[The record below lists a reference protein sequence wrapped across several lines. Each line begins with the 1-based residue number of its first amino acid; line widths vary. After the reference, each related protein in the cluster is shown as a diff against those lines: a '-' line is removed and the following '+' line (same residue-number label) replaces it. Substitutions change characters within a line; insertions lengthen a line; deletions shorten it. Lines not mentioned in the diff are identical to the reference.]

1 MKSTKKLLSLLL
13 VFVMVFSLAVP
24 VFAEG
29 ETPAT
34 ATLASWSGGT
44 SVANNGENGILK
56 DVALVMKDNGEGL
69 NQYNSLGVTTSTYGN
84 LSAQPWYG
92 TNNFSETNYGY
103 IEFKAA
109 TKGYESL
116 ALTTVLGNNGKA
128 PVSYSVLFSVDGG
141 SNWVEAEAKLT
152 APSEKANTLEKAITS
167 AVEIPAAAAD
177 QECVMFRIQQA
188 VAANNANNAGNLYV
202 YSIALTGTAVK
213 ETPVE
218 PGELDGKTVIL
229 HSNDVHGSIMTIN
242 DKGKPEAVGSLMGY
256 ANMAA
261 LAADYEAKGANVIIA
276 DAGDF
281 SQGSTYVSTSKGLEA
296 VNMMNAA
303 GYDIAT
309 LGNHE
314 FDYGYAQLTDNLKS
328 AKFDVVCCNILDAD
342 GNLVFAPSKVVD
354 VDGVKIGFIGVN
366 TPESQ
371 TKANP
376 ALIQGLKWLSGEDM
390 VKAVRAEADK
400 LAETVDVTVVLAH
413 LGVDDSSVPNTSYD
427 LLKGLN
433 GVDFIIDGHSHT
445 VLKATAEK
453 PIQST
458 GTAFDNIGVIVIDNE
473 KKAIESNELV
483 EITKDSAKDE
493 TVAAAAQAIID
504 KIDAEYGE
512 VFAKSDV
519 DLNGARSVDANGVY
533 GNRDGETNLGDLITD
548 SMVWQV
554 KQNLDG
560 ITVPAE
566 NIVAIT
572 NGGGIRAAIA
582 KGDITKKDVNTVL
595 PFGNTI
601 AVVYVTGAELIEAL
615 EASTYCSPASAIG
628 GFPQVA
634 GIEMTVDPDKTYD
647 ANEETY
653 PGSTYYG
660 PKTINRVT
668 IDSINGKAFDEK
680 ATYAVIT
687 NNFLAAG
694 GDTYY
699 AFASASAQF
708 DTGIPLD
715 EALMSYIADELN
727 GVVGQQYAG
736 PQGRVIYPHTHDTEL
751 RNDKAPT
758 CTEDGYTGDMV
769 CKICGRVMEKGEPIE
784 ATGHDFEDGHGT
796 CTICGF
802 APFSD
807 IANSGYCDYIVV
819 GWAAGIVGGYPDGTF
834 RPNNEVT
841 RGQFIT
847 MLWRACGEPE
857 AENAE
862 LTFTDAAN
870 IPDDYKA
877 AVAWGVEAGI
887 IYGYGDNTFRHGTPI
902 SRAQMATFSYRLM
915 DVIFE
920 DGSFD
925 AFKTPFGFNDDAAV
939 AADYVDGVNVCAN
952 LGVITGYPDGFFRPN
967 ATGTRGQ
974 AATIILRLVLTIGE
988 LVEG

>member
-13 VFVMVFSLAVP
+13 VFVMIFSLAVP

-34 ATLASWSGGT
+34 ATKVDTLAAGDQVVIFNAGAGKVMTNEKTVYNNKDELKSAAAT
-44 SVANNGENGILK
+44 VADGKMTVPENAAILTVTVDENGKYSFTDASGKYLYM
-56 DVALVMKDNGEGL
+56 DSSNVRLVD
-69 NQYNSLGVTTSTYGN
+69 
-84 LSAQPWYG
+84 
-92 TNNFSETNYGY
+92 
-103 IEFKAA
+103 AA
-109 TKGYESL
+109 E
-116 ALTTVLGNNGKA
+116 
-128 PVSYSVLFSVDGG
+128 
-141 SNWVEAEAKLT
+141 
-152 APSEKANTLEKAITS
+152 ANTLFQLEAAEGGYFVKADTATFSGKAQYLEFYANCFTVYGMDSTKAGIYTFQFFKID
-167 AVEIPAAAAD
+167 AVEPPAPA
-177 QECVMFRIQQA
+177 
-188 VAANNANNAGNLYV
+188 
-202 YSIALTGTAVK
+202 
-213 ETPVE
+213 
-218 PGELDGKTVIL
+218 GELDGKTVIL
-229 HSNDVHGSIMTIN
+229 HSNDVHGAI
-242 DKGKPEAVGSLMGY
+242 AGY

-261 LAADYEAKGANVIIA
+261 LAAEYEAKGATVIVA

-281 SQGSTYVSTSKGLEA
+281 SQGTVYVSSSKGADA
-296 VNMMNAA
+296 VSMMNAA
-303 GYDIAT
+303 GYDIAIP
-309 LGNHE
+309 GNHE
-314 FDYGYAQLTDNLKS
+314 FDYGYAQLVENLKS
-328 AKFDVVCCNILDAD
+328 AKFDTICCNILDAD

-376 ALIQGLKWLSGEDM
+376 ALIKGLKWLAGEGM
-390 VKAVRAEADK
+390 VKAVQAEADK
-400 LAETVDVTVVLAH
+400 LADTVDVTIVISH

-445 VLKATAEK
+445 VMTAGDNKE

-458 GTAFDNIGVIVIDNE
+458 GTAFANIGVIVIDNE

-519 DLNGARSVDANGVY
+519 DLNGERSVDANGVF

-548 SMVWQV
+548 SMIWQV

-601 AVVYVTGAELIEAL
+601 AVVYVTGAELLEAL
-615 EASTYCSPASAIG
+615 EASTYCSPYSTIG
-628 GFPQVA
+628 GYPQVA
-634 GIEMTVDPDKTYD
+634 GIEMTINPDKAYD

-680 ATYAVIT
+680 ATYAVVT
-687 NNFLAAG
+687 NNFCAAG

-715 EALMSYIADELN
+715 EALMSYITDELK
-727 GVVGQQYAG
+727 GVVGETYAE
-736 PQGRVIYPHTHDTEL
+736 PQGRINYHV
-751 RNDKAPT
+751 
-758 CTEDGYTGDMV
+758 
-769 CKICGRVMEKGEPIE
+769 
-784 ATGHDFEDGHGT
+784 HDFEDGHGT

-857 AENAE
+857 AENAK
-862 LTFTDAAN
+862 LNFTDAAN

-920 DGSFD
+920 EGSFD

>member
-13 VFVMVFSLAVP
+13 VFVMIFSLAVP

-29 ETPAT
+29 EKTATQIKTIEELVTGEYVLVASHGYAPGALDGAWISAVQITGEVDPAT
-34 ATLASWSGGT
+34 APVWKVTVNDDG
-44 SVANNGENGILK
+44 SVKLTDAN
-56 DVALVMKDNGEGL
+56 
-69 NQYNSLGVTTSTYGN
+69 GVT
-84 LSAQPWYG
+84 
-92 TNNFSETNYGY
+92 
-103 IEFKAA
+103 
-109 TKGYESL
+109 
-116 ALTTVLGNNGKA
+116 VA
-128 PVSYSVLFSVDGG
+128 PKGG
-141 SNWVEAEAKLT
+141 SNNGIKSADYDWTVSVSDGMFSFAGQGADTVKLASNTISEEGNTGSGFNRFRAYKNSTINGHPDTYPCTFALYKLGAEDPT
-152 APSEKANTLEKAITS
+152 PPAPA
-167 AVEIPAAAAD
+167 
-177 QECVMFRIQQA
+177 
-188 VAANNANNAGNLYV
+188 
-202 YSIALTGTAVK
+202 
-213 ETPVE
+213 
-218 PGELDGKTVIL
+218 GELDGKTVIL
-229 HSNDVHGSIMTIN
+229 HSNDVHGAI
-242 DKGKPEAVGSLMGY
+242 AGY

-261 LAADYEAKGANVIIA
+261 LAAEYEAKGANVIIA

-281 SQGSTYVSTSKGLEA
+281 SQGTVYVSSSKGADA

-303 GYDIAT
+303 GYDVAT

-314 FDYGYAQLTDNLKS
+314 FDYGYAQLVENLKS
-328 AKFDVVCCNILDAD
+328 AKFDTICCNILDAD

-376 ALIQGLKWLSGEDM
+376 ALIKGLKWLAGADM
-390 VKAVRAEADK
+390 VKAVQAEADK
-400 LAETVDVTVVLAH
+400 LADTVDVTIVLSH

-445 VLKATAEK
+445 VMTAGDNKE

-458 GTAFDNIGVIVIDNE
+458 GTAFKNIGVVVIDNA

-519 DLNGARSVDANGVY
+519 DLNGEKSVDANGVF

-548 SMVWQV
+548 SMIWQV

-634 GIEMTVDPDKTYD
+634 GIEMTVDPDKAYD

-784 ATGHDFEDGHGT
+784 ATGHDFENGHGT

-857 AENAE
+857 AENAK
-862 LTFTDAAN
+862 LNFTDAAN

-915 DVIFE
+915 DTIFE
-920 DGSFD
+920 EGSFD

-939 AADYVDGVNVCAN
+939 AAPYVDGVNVCAN

>member
-13 VFVMVFSLAVP
+13 VFVMIFSLAVP

-29 ETPAT
+29 EKTATQIKTIEELVTGEYVLVASHGYAPGALDGAWISAVQITGEVDPAT
-34 ATLASWSGGT
+34 APVWKVTVNDDG
-44 SVANNGENGILK
+44 SVKLTDAN
-56 DVALVMKDNGEGL
+56 
-69 NQYNSLGVTTSTYGN
+69 GVT
-84 LSAQPWYG
+84 
-92 TNNFSETNYGY
+92 
-103 IEFKAA
+103 
-109 TKGYESL
+109 
-116 ALTTVLGNNGKA
+116 VA
-128 PVSYSVLFSVDGG
+128 PKGG
-141 SNWVEAEAKLT
+141 SNNGIKSADYDWTVSVSDGMFSFAGQGADTVKLASNTISEEGNTGSGFNRFRAYKNSTINGHPDTYPCTFALYKLGAEDPT
-152 APSEKANTLEKAITS
+152 P
-167 AVEIPAAAAD
+167 P
-177 QECVMFRIQQA
+177 
-188 VAANNANNAGNLYV
+188 
-202 YSIALTGTAVK
+202 
-213 ETPVE
+213 TPV
-218 PGELDGKTVIL
+218 GELDGKTVIL

-256 ANMAA
+256 ANIAA

-390 VKAVRAEADK
+390 VKAVQAEADK

-519 DLNGARSVDANGVY
+519 DLNGERSVDANGVF

-548 SMVWQV
+548 SMIWQV

-601 AVVYVTGAELIEAL
+601 AVVYVTGAELLEAL
-615 EASTYCSPASAIG
+615 EASTYCSPYSTIG
-628 GFPQVA
+628 GYPQVA
-634 GIEMTVDPDKTYD
+634 GIEMTINPDKAYD
-647 ANEETY
+647 ANDETY
-653 PGSTYYG
+653 PDSTYYG

-680 ATYAVIT
+680 ATYAVVT
-687 NNFLAAG
+687 NNFCAAG

-715 EALMSYIADELN
+715 EALMSYITDELK
-727 GVVGQQYAG
+727 GVVGETYAE
-736 PQGRVIYPHTHDTEL
+736 PQGRINYHV
-751 RNDKAPT
+751 
-758 CTEDGYTGDMV
+758 
-769 CKICGRVMEKGEPIE
+769 
-784 ATGHDFEDGHGT
+784 HDFEDGHGT
-796 CTICGF
+796 CNTCGF

-857 AENAE
+857 AENAK
-862 LTFTDAAN
+862 LSFTDAAN

-920 DGSFD
+920 EGSFD

>member
-13 VFVMVFSLAVP
+13 VFVMIFSLAVP
-24 VFAEG
+24 VFAETEPVTASKV
-29 ETPAT
+29 ETVANGDQVVIYNAGAGKVMT
-34 ATLASWSGGT
+34 AESYTYTNSKNGSTKDELK
-44 SVANNGENGILK
+44 SVAATVADGKMTVPETAVVLTAKVDENGKYSFVTADGKYLYA
-56 DVALVMKDNGEGL
+56 DGTHVRLVD
-69 NQYNSLGVTTSTYGN
+69 
-84 LSAQPWYG
+84 
-92 TNNFSETNYGY
+92 
-103 IEFKAA
+103 
-109 TKGYESL
+109 
-116 ALTTVLGNNGKA
+116 
-128 PVSYSVLFSVDGG
+128 
-141 SNWVEAEAKLT
+141 EAG
-152 APSEKANTLEKAITS
+152 ANTLFQLEAAEDGSFIKCDSAAYQGKAQYL
-167 AVEIPAAAAD
+167 E
-177 QECVMFRIQQA
+177 FY
-188 VAANNANNAGNLYV
+188 ANCFTVYGMDSTKAGIYTFQFFK
-202 YSIALTGTAVK
+202 IDAP

-229 HSNDVHGSIMTIN
+229 HSNDVHGAI
-242 DKGKPEAVGSLMGY
+242 AGY

-261 LAADYEAKGANVIIA
+261 LAADYEAKGAKVIIA

-281 SQGSTYVSTSKGLEA
+281 SQGTVYVSSSKGADA

-303 GYDIAT
+303 GYDVAT

-314 FDYGYAQLTDNLKS
+314 FDYGYAQLVENLKS
-328 AKFDVVCCNILDAD
+328 AKFNTVCCNILDAD

-376 ALIQGLKWLSGEDM
+376 ALIKGLKWLAGADM
-390 VKAVRAEADK
+390 VKAVQAEADK
-400 LAETVDVTVVLAH
+400 LADTVDVTIVLSH

-445 VLKATAEK
+445 VMTAGDNKE

-458 GTAFDNIGVIVIDNE
+458 GTAFKNIGVVVIDNA

-519 DLNGARSVDANGVY
+519 DLNGEKSVDANGVF

-548 SMVWQV
+548 SMIWQV

-601 AVVYVTGAELIEAL
+601 AVVYVTGAELLEAL
-615 EASTYCSPASAIG
+615 EASTYCSPYSTIG
-628 GFPQVA
+628 GYPQVA
-634 GIEMTVDPDKTYD
+634 GIEMTINPDKAYD

-680 ATYAVIT
+680 ATYAVVT
-687 NNFLAAG
+687 NNFCAAG

-715 EALMSYIADELN
+715 EALMSYITDELK
-727 GVVGQQYAG
+727 GVVGETYAE
-736 PQGRVIYPHTHDTEL
+736 PQGRINYHV
-751 RNDKAPT
+751 
-758 CTEDGYTGDMV
+758 
-769 CKICGRVMEKGEPIE
+769 
-784 ATGHDFEDGHGT
+784 HDFEDGHGT
-796 CTICGF
+796 CNTCGF

-857 AENAE
+857 AENAK
-862 LTFTDAAN
+862 LSFTDAAN

-920 DGSFD
+920 EGSFD

>member
-44 SVANNGENGILK
+44 SVANNGENDILK

-390 VKAVRAEADK
+390 VKAVQAEADK

-427 LLKGLN
+427 LLRGLN

-458 GTAFDNIGVIVIDNE
+458 GTAFNNIGVIVIDNE
-473 KKAIESNELV
+473 KKEIESNELV

-634 GIEMTVDPDKTYD
+634 GIEMTVDPDKAYD

>member
-13 VFVMVFSLAVP
+13 VFVMIFSLAVP
-24 VFAEG
+24 VFAETEPVTASKV
-29 ETPAT
+29 ETVANGDQVVIYNAGAGKVMT
-34 ATLASWSGGT
+34 AESYTYTNSKNGSTKDELK
-44 SVANNGENGILK
+44 SVAATVADGKMTVPETAVVLTAKVDENGK
-56 DVALVMKDNGEGL
+56 YSFVAADGKYLYADGTHVRLV
-69 NQYNSLGVTTSTYGN
+69 
-84 LSAQPWYG
+84 
-92 TNNFSETNYGY
+92 
-103 IEFKAA
+103 
-109 TKGYESL
+109 
-116 ALTTVLGNNGKA
+116 
-128 PVSYSVLFSVDGG
+128 
-141 SNWVEAEAKLT
+141 AEAG
-152 APSEKANTLEKAITS
+152 ANTLFQLEAAEDGSFIKCDSAAYQGKAQYLEFYANCFTVYGMDSTKAGIYTFQFFKID
-167 AVEIPAAAAD
+167 AVEPPAPA
-177 QECVMFRIQQA
+177 
-188 VAANNANNAGNLYV
+188 
-202 YSIALTGTAVK
+202 
-213 ETPVE
+213 
-218 PGELDGKTVIL
+218 GELDGKTVIL
-229 HSNDVHGSIMTIN
+229 HSNDVHGAI
-242 DKGKPEAVGSLMGY
+242 AGY

-261 LAADYEAKGANVIIA
+261 LAAEYEAKGATVIVA

-281 SQGSTYVSTSKGLEA
+281 SQGTVYVSSSKGADA

-303 GYDIAT
+303 GYDVAT

-314 FDYGYAQLTDNLKS
+314 FDYGYAQLVENLKS
-328 AKFDVVCCNILDAD
+328 AKFNTVCCNILDAD

-376 ALIQGLKWLSGEDM
+376 ALIKGLKWLAGADM
-390 VKAVRAEADK
+390 VKAVQAEADK
-400 LAETVDVTVVLAH
+400 LAVTVDVTIVLSH

-445 VLKATAEK
+445 VMTAGDNKE

-458 GTAFDNIGVIVIDNE
+458 GTAFKNIGVVVIDNA

-560 ITVPAE
+560 ITVPEE

-601 AVVYVTGAELIEAL
+601 AVVYVTGAELLEAL

-634 GIEMTVDPDKTYD
+634 GIEMTVDPDKAYD

-680 ATYAVIT
+680 ATYAVVT
-687 NNFLAAG
+687 NNFCAAG

-715 EALMSYIADELN
+715 EALMSYITDELK
-727 GVVGQQYAG
+727 GVVGETYAE
-736 PQGRVIYPHTHDTEL
+736 PQGRVNYH
-751 RNDKAPT
+751 
-758 CTEDGYTGDMV
+758 V
-769 CKICGRVMEKGEPIE
+769 
-784 ATGHDFEDGHGT
+784 HDFEDGHGT

-857 AENAE
+857 AENAK
-862 LTFTDAAN
+862 LSFTDAAN

-920 DGSFD
+920 EGSFD

>member
-34 ATLASWSGGT
+34 ATKVDTVANGDQVVIYNAGAGKAMTAESYTYTNSKNGSTKDELK
-44 SVANNGENGILK
+44 SVAATVADGKMTVPETAVVLTAKVDENGKYSFIAADGRYLYA
-56 DVALVMKDNGEGL
+56 DGTHVRLVD
-69 NQYNSLGVTTSTYGN
+69 
-84 LSAQPWYG
+84 
-92 TNNFSETNYGY
+92 
-103 IEFKAA
+103 
-109 TKGYESL
+109 
-116 ALTTVLGNNGKA
+116 
-128 PVSYSVLFSVDGG
+128 
-141 SNWVEAEAKLT
+141 EAG
-152 APSEKANTLEKAITS
+152 ANTLFQLEAAEDGSFIKCDSAAYQGKAQYL
-167 AVEIPAAAAD
+167 E
-177 QECVMFRIQQA
+177 FY
-188 VAANNANNAGNLYV
+188 ANCFTVYGMDSTKAGIYTFQFFK
-202 YSIALTGTAVK
+202 IDAP

-229 HSNDVHGSIMTIN
+229 HSNDVHGAI
-242 DKGKPEAVGSLMGY
+242 AGY

-261 LAADYEAKGANVIIA
+261 LAADYEAKGAKVIIA

-281 SQGSTYVSTSKGLEA
+281 SQGTVYVSSSKGADA

-303 GYDIAT
+303 GYDVAT

-314 FDYGYAQLTDNLKS
+314 FDYGYAQLVENLKS
-328 AKFDVVCCNILDAD
+328 AKFNTVCCNILDAD

-376 ALIQGLKWLSGEDM
+376 ALIKGLKWLAGADM
-390 VKAVRAEADK
+390 VKAVQAEADK
-400 LAETVDVTVVLAH
+400 LADTVDVTIVLSH

-445 VLKATAEK
+445 VMTAGDNKE

-458 GTAFDNIGVIVIDNE
+458 GTAFKNIGVVVIDNA

-519 DLNGARSVDANGVY
+519 DLNGERSVDANGVF

-548 SMVWQV
+548 SMIWQV

-601 AVVYVTGAELIEAL
+601 AVVYVTGAELLEAL
-615 EASTYCSPASAIG
+615 EASTYCSPYSTIG
-628 GFPQVA
+628 GYPQVA
-634 GIEMTVDPDKTYD
+634 GIEMTINPDKAYD

-680 ATYAVIT
+680 ATYAVVT
-687 NNFLAAG
+687 NNFCAAG

-715 EALMSYIADELN
+715 EALMSYITDELK
-727 GVVGQQYAG
+727 GVVGETYAE
-736 PQGRVIYPHTHDTEL
+736 PQGRINYHV
-751 RNDKAPT
+751 
-758 CTEDGYTGDMV
+758 
-769 CKICGRVMEKGEPIE
+769 
-784 ATGHDFEDGHGT
+784 HDFEDGHGT
-796 CTICGF
+796 CNTCGF

-862 LTFTDAAN
+862 LSFTDAAN

-920 DGSFD
+920 EGSFD

>member
-13 VFVMVFSLAVP
+13 VFVMIFSLAVP

-44 SVANNGENGILK
+44 SVANNGENDILK

-218 PGELDGKTVIL
+218 PDDLSGKTVIL
-229 HSNDVHGSIMTIN
+229 HSNDVHGAI
-242 DKGKPEAVGSLMGY
+242 AGY

-261 LAADYEAKGANVIIA
+261 LAAEYEAKGATVIVA

-281 SQGSTYVSTSKGLEA
+281 SQGTVYVSSSKGADA
-296 VNMMNAA
+296 VSMMNAA
-303 GYDIAT
+303 GYDIAIP
-309 LGNHE
+309 GNHE
-314 FDYGYAQLTDNLKS
+314 FDYGYAQLVENLKS
-328 AKFDVVCCNILDAD
+328 AKFDTICCNILDAD

-376 ALIQGLKWLSGEDM
+376 ALIKGLKWLAGEDM
-390 VKAVRAEADK
+390 VKAVQAEADK
-400 LAETVDVTVVLAH
+400 LADTVDVTIVISH

-445 VLKATAEK
+445 VMTAGDNKE

-458 GTAFDNIGVIVIDNE
+458 GTAFANIGVIVIDNE
-473 KKAIESNELV
+473 KRAIESNELV

-519 DLNGARSVDANGVY
+519 DLNGEKSVDANGVF

-548 SMVWQV
+548 SMIWQV

-601 AVVYVTGAELIEAL
+601 AVVYVTGAELLEAL
-615 EASTYCSPASAIG
+615 EASTYCSPYSTIG
-628 GFPQVA
+628 GYPQVA
-634 GIEMTVDPDKTYD
+634 GIEMTINPDKAYD

-680 ATYAVIT
+680 ATYAVVT
-687 NNFLAAG
+687 NNFCAAG

-715 EALMSYIADELN
+715 EALMSYITDELK
-727 GVVGQQYAG
+727 GVVGETYAE
-736 PQGRVIYPHTHDTEL
+736 PQGRINYHV
-751 RNDKAPT
+751 
-758 CTEDGYTGDMV
+758 
-769 CKICGRVMEKGEPIE
+769 
-784 ATGHDFEDGHGT
+784 HDFEDGHGT

>member
-44 SVANNGENGILK
+44 SVANNGENDILK

-390 VKAVRAEADK
+390 VKAVQAEADK

-427 LLKGLN
+427 LLRGLN

-458 GTAFDNIGVIVIDNE
+458 GTAFNNIGVIVIDNE

-634 GIEMTVDPDKTYD
+634 GIEMTVDPDKAYD

>member
-13 VFVMVFSLAVP
+13 VFVMIFSLAVP

-29 ETPAT
+29 EKTATQIKTIEELVTGEYVLVASHGYAPGALDGAWISAVQITGEVDPAT
-34 ATLASWSGGT
+34 APVWKVTVNDDG
-44 SVANNGENGILK
+44 SVKLTDAN
-56 DVALVMKDNGEGL
+56 
-69 NQYNSLGVTTSTYGN
+69 GVT
-84 LSAQPWYG
+84 
-92 TNNFSETNYGY
+92 
-103 IEFKAA
+103 
-109 TKGYESL
+109 
-116 ALTTVLGNNGKA
+116 VA
-128 PVSYSVLFSVDGG
+128 PKGG
-141 SNWVEAEAKLT
+141 SNNGIKSADYDWTVSVSDGMFSFAGQGADTVKLASNTISEEGNTGSGFNRFRAYKNSTINGHPDTYPCTFALYKLGAEDPT
-152 APSEKANTLEKAITS
+152 P
-167 AVEIPAAAAD
+167 P
-177 QECVMFRIQQA
+177 
-188 VAANNANNAGNLYV
+188 
-202 YSIALTGTAVK
+202 
-213 ETPVE
+213 TPV
-218 PGELDGKTVIL
+218 GELDGKTVIL

-314 FDYGYAQLTDNLKS
+314 FDYGYAKLTDNLKS

-390 VKAVRAEADK
+390 VKAVQAEADK

-519 DLNGARSVDANGVY
+519 DLNGERSVDANGVF

-548 SMVWQV
+548 SMIWQV

-601 AVVYVTGAELIEAL
+601 AVVYVTGAELLEAL
-615 EASTYCSPASAIG
+615 EASTYCSPYSTIG
-628 GFPQVA
+628 GYPQVA
-634 GIEMTVDPDKTYD
+634 GIEMTINPDKAYD
-647 ANEETY
+647 ANDETY
-653 PGSTYYG
+653 PDSTYYG

-680 ATYAVIT
+680 ATYAVVT
-687 NNFLAAG
+687 NNFCAAG

-715 EALMSYIADELN
+715 EALMSYITDELK
-727 GVVGQQYAG
+727 GVVGETYAE
-736 PQGRVIYPHTHDTEL
+736 PQGRINYHV
-751 RNDKAPT
+751 
-758 CTEDGYTGDMV
+758 
-769 CKICGRVMEKGEPIE
+769 
-784 ATGHDFEDGHGT
+784 HDFEDGHGT
-796 CTICGF
+796 CNTCGF

-857 AENAE
+857 AENAK
-862 LTFTDAAN
+862 LSFTDAAN

-920 DGSFD
+920 EGSFD

>member
-44 SVANNGENGILK
+44 SVANNGENDILK

-390 VKAVRAEADK
+390 VKAVQAEADK

-427 LLKGLN
+427 LLRGLN

-634 GIEMTVDPDKTYD
+634 GIEMTVDPDKAYD

-653 PGSTYYG
+653 PGSTYHG

>member
-29 ETPAT
+29 ETAPTSLAT
-34 ATLASWSGGT
+34 WTDSIVNSGADDVCKDISLAYNAVADGSTLSNPKIEGST
-44 SVANNGENGILK
+44 QYHNISV
-56 DVALVMKDNGEGL
+56 
-69 NQYNSLGVTTSTYGN
+69 T
-84 LSAQPWYG
+84 PWYG
-92 TNNFSETNYGY
+92 TSYYAEGTQYAY
-103 IEFKAA
+103 VEFQLS
-109 TKGYESL
+109 TKGYENLSL
-116 ALTTVLGNNGKA
+116 STAFGGNARVPLTYKLMYSLDNETWESVDSVIAAAANTNDASTAANTTV
-128 PVSYSVLFSVDGG
+128 
-141 SNWVEAEAKLT
+141 
-152 APSEKANTLEKAITS
+152 
-167 AVEIPAAAAD
+167 AVPAAAAD
-177 QECVMFRIQQA
+177 KEMVYFRIAQTSGA
-188 VAANNANNAGNLYV
+188 TGSGTNAGSLRI

-229 HSNDVHGSIMTIN
+229 HSNDVHGAI
-242 DKGKPEAVGSLMGY
+242 AGY

-261 LAADYEAKGANVIIA
+261 LAAEYEAKGANVIVA

-281 SQGSTYVSTSKGLEA
+281 SQGTVYVSSSKGADA
-296 VNMMNAA
+296 VSMMNAA
-303 GYDIAT
+303 GYDIAIP
-309 LGNHE
+309 GNHE
-314 FDYGYAQLTDNLKS
+314 FDYGYAQLVENLKS
-328 AKFDVVCCNILDAD
+328 AKFDTICCNILDAD

-376 ALIQGLKWLSGEDM
+376 ALIKGLKWLAGEDM
-390 VKAVRAEADK
+390 VKAVQAEADN
-400 LAETVDVTVVLAH
+400 LAKDVDITVVISH
-413 LGVDDSSVPNTSYD
+413 LGVDKSSVPNTSYD

-445 VLKATAEK
+445 VMIAGDNKE

-458 GTAFDNIGVIVIDNE
+458 GTAFANIGVIVIDNE

-519 DLNGARSVDANGVY
+519 DLNGAKSIDANGVF

-548 SMVWQV
+548 SMIWQV

-572 NGGGIRAAIA
+572 NGGGIRAPIA

-601 AVVYVTGAELIEAL
+601 AVVYVTGAELLEAL
-615 EASTYCSPASAIG
+615 EASTYCSPYSTIG
-628 GFPQVA
+628 GYPQVA
-634 GIEMTVDPDKTYD
+634 GIEMTINPDKAYD

-680 ATYAVIT
+680 ATYAVVT
-687 NNFLAAG
+687 NNFCAAG

-715 EALMSYIADELN
+715 EALMSYITDELK
-727 GVVGQQYAG
+727 GVVGETYAE
-736 PQGRVIYPHTHDTEL
+736 PQGRINYHV
-751 RNDKAPT
+751 
-758 CTEDGYTGDMV
+758 
-769 CKICGRVMEKGEPIE
+769 
-784 ATGHDFEDGHGT
+784 HDFEDGHGT
-796 CTICGF
+796 CNTCGF

-834 RPNNEVT
+834 RPNLDVT

-857 AENAE
+857 AENTE
-862 LTFTDAAN
+862 LSFTDAAN

-920 DGSFD
+920 EGSFD

>member
-13 VFVMVFSLAVP
+13 VFVMIFSLAVP

-34 ATLASWSGGT
+34 ATKVDTVANGDQVVIYNAGAGKAMTAESYTYTNPKDGSTKDELK
-44 SVANNGENGILK
+44 SVAATVADGKMTVPETAVVLTAKVDENGKYSFVTADGKYLYA
-56 DVALVMKDNGEGL
+56 DGTHVRLVD
-69 NQYNSLGVTTSTYGN
+69 
-84 LSAQPWYG
+84 
-92 TNNFSETNYGY
+92 
-103 IEFKAA
+103 
-109 TKGYESL
+109 
-116 ALTTVLGNNGKA
+116 
-128 PVSYSVLFSVDGG
+128 
-141 SNWVEAEAKLT
+141 EAG
-152 APSEKANTLEKAITS
+152 ANTLFQLEAAEDGSFIKCDSAAYQGKAQYL
-167 AVEIPAAAAD
+167 E
-177 QECVMFRIQQA
+177 FY
-188 VAANNANNAGNLYV
+188 ANCFTVYGMDSTKAGIYTFQFFK
-202 YSIALTGTAVK
+202 IDAP

-229 HSNDVHGSIMTIN
+229 HSNDVHGAI
-242 DKGKPEAVGSLMGY
+242 AGY

-261 LAADYEAKGANVIIA
+261 LAADYEAKGAKVIIA

-281 SQGSTYVSTSKGLEA
+281 SQGTVYVSSSKGADA

-303 GYDIAT
+303 GYDVAT

-314 FDYGYAQLTDNLKS
+314 FDYGYAQLVENLKS
-328 AKFDVVCCNILDAD
+328 AKFNTVCCNILDAD

-390 VKAVRAEADK
+390 VKAVQAEADK

-519 DLNGARSVDANGVY
+519 DLNGEKSVDANGVF

-548 SMVWQV
+548 SMIWQV

-601 AVVYVTGAELIEAL
+601 AVVYVTGAELLEAL
-615 EASTYCSPASAIG
+615 EASTYCSPYSTIG
-628 GFPQVA
+628 GYPQVA
-634 GIEMTVDPDKTYD
+634 GIEMTINPDKAYD

-680 ATYAVIT
+680 ATYAVVT
-687 NNFLAAG
+687 NNFCAAG

-715 EALMSYIADELN
+715 EALMSYITDELK
-727 GVVGQQYAG
+727 GVVGETYAE
-736 PQGRVIYPHTHDTEL
+736 PQGRINYHV
-751 RNDKAPT
+751 
-758 CTEDGYTGDMV
+758 
-769 CKICGRVMEKGEPIE
+769 
-784 ATGHDFEDGHGT
+784 HDFEDGHGT
-796 CTICGF
+796 CNTCGF

-857 AENAE
+857 AENAK
-862 LTFTDAAN
+862 LSFTDAAN

>member
-13 VFVMVFSLAVP
+13 VFVMIFSLAVP

-29 ETPAT
+29 EKTATQIKTIEELVTGEYVLVASHGYAPGALDGAWISAVQITGEVDPAT
-34 ATLASWSGGT
+34 APVWKVTVNDDG
-44 SVANNGENGILK
+44 SVKLTDAN
-56 DVALVMKDNGEGL
+56 
-69 NQYNSLGVTTSTYGN
+69 GVT
-84 LSAQPWYG
+84 
-92 TNNFSETNYGY
+92 
-103 IEFKAA
+103 
-109 TKGYESL
+109 
-116 ALTTVLGNNGKA
+116 VA
-128 PVSYSVLFSVDGG
+128 PKGG
-141 SNWVEAEAKLT
+141 SNNGIKSADYDWTVSVSDGMFSFAGQGADTVKLASNTISEEGNTGSGFNRFRAYKNSTINGHPDTYPCTFALYKLGAEDPT
-152 APSEKANTLEKAITS
+152 P
-167 AVEIPAAAAD
+167 P
-177 QECVMFRIQQA
+177 
-188 VAANNANNAGNLYV
+188 
-202 YSIALTGTAVK
+202 
-213 ETPVE
+213 TPV
-218 PGELDGKTVIL
+218 GELDGKTVIL

-390 VKAVRAEADK
+390 VKAVQAEADK

-519 DLNGARSVDANGVY
+519 DLNGERSVDANGVF

-548 SMVWQV
+548 SMIWQV

-595 PFGNTI
+595 PFGNTL
-601 AVVYVTGAELIEAL
+601 AVVYVKGSELLEAL
-615 EASTYCSPASAIG
+615 EVSTYCTPKSLG
-628 GFPQVA
+628 GFPQFA
-634 GIEMTVDPDKTYD
+634 GMEVELNTACEYD
-647 ANEETY
+647 ANDTTY
-653 PGSTYYG
+653 PGSTYFG
-660 PKTINRVT
+660 PKSINRIT
-668 IDSINGKAFDEK
+668 IKTVNGKAFDK
-680 ATYAVIT
+680 DATYAVIT

-699 AFASASAQF
+699 AFAAAQTQF
-708 DTGIPLD
+708 DTGLPLD
-715 EALMSYIADELN
+715 EILMEYITVELN
-727 GVVGQQYAG
+727 GVVTDKYAA
-736 PQGRVIYPHTHDTEL
+736 PQGRLTIVNNPPVPGQPGSPATGDTGVVIYMGL
-751 RNDKAPT
+751 AILAL
-758 CTEDGYTGDMV
+758 TG
-769 CKICGRVMEKGEPIE
+769 G
-784 ATGHDFEDGHGT
+784 AF
-796 CTICGF
+796 
-802 APFSD
+802 
-807 IANSGYCDYIVV
+807 
-819 GWAAGIVGGYPDGTF
+819 
-834 RPNNEVT
+834 
-841 RGQFIT
+841 
-847 MLWRACGEPE
+847 
-857 AENAE
+857 
-862 LTFTDAAN
+862 
-870 IPDDYKA
+870 
-877 AVAWGVEAGI
+877 VARKKEW
-887 IYGYGDNTFRHGTPI
+887 F
-902 SRAQMATFSYRLM
+902 
-915 DVIFE
+915 
-920 DGSFD
+920 
-925 AFKTPFGFNDDAAV
+925 
-939 AADYVDGVNVCAN
+939 
-952 LGVITGYPDGFFRPN
+952 
-967 ATGTRGQ
+967 
-974 AATIILRLVLTIGE
+974 
-988 LVEG
+988 

>member
-13 VFVMVFSLAVP
+13 VFVMIFSLAVP

-29 ETPAT
+29 EKTATQIKTIEELVTGEYVLVASHGYAPGALDGAWISAVQITGEVDPAT
-34 ATLASWSGGT
+34 APVWKVTVNDDG
-44 SVANNGENGILK
+44 SVKLTDAN
-56 DVALVMKDNGEGL
+56 
-69 NQYNSLGVTTSTYGN
+69 GVT
-84 LSAQPWYG
+84 
-92 TNNFSETNYGY
+92 
-103 IEFKAA
+103 
-109 TKGYESL
+109 
-116 ALTTVLGNNGKA
+116 VA
-128 PVSYSVLFSVDGG
+128 PKGG
-141 SNWVEAEAKLT
+141 SNNGIKSADYDWTVSVSDGMFSFAGQGADTVKLASNTISEEGNTGSGFNRFRAYKNSTINGHPDTYPCTFALYKLGAEDPT
-152 APSEKANTLEKAITS
+152 P
-167 AVEIPAAAAD
+167 P
-177 QECVMFRIQQA
+177 
-188 VAANNANNAGNLYV
+188 
-202 YSIALTGTAVK
+202 
-213 ETPVE
+213 TPV
-218 PGELDGKTVIL
+218 GELDGKTVIL
-229 HSNDVHGSIMTIN
+229 HSNDVHGAI
-242 DKGKPEAVGSLMGY
+242 AGY

-261 LAADYEAKGANVIIA
+261 LAAEYEAKGATVIVA

-281 SQGSTYVSTSKGLEA
+281 SQGTVYVSSSKGADA
-296 VNMMNAA
+296 VSMMNAA
-303 GYDIAT
+303 GYDIAIP
-309 LGNHE
+309 GNHE
-314 FDYGYAQLTDNLKS
+314 FDYGYAQLVENLKS
-328 AKFDVVCCNILDAD
+328 AKFDTVCCNILDAD

-376 ALIQGLKWLSGEDM
+376 ALIKGLKWLAGEDM
-390 VKAVRAEADK
+390 VKAVQAEADK
-400 LAETVDVTVVLAH
+400 LADTVDVTIVLSH

-445 VLKATAEK
+445 VMTAGDNKE

-458 GTAFDNIGVIVIDNE
+458 GTAFKNIGVVVIDNE

-519 DLNGARSVDANGVY
+519 DLNGEKSVDANGVF

-548 SMVWQV
+548 SMIWQV

-601 AVVYVTGAELIEAL
+601 AVVYVTGAELLEAL
-615 EASTYCSPASAIG
+615 EASTYCSPYSTIG
-628 GFPQVA
+628 GYPQVA
-634 GIEMTVDPDKTYD
+634 GIEMTINPDKAYD
-647 ANEETY
+647 ANDETY
-653 PGSTYYG
+653 PDSTYYG

-680 ATYAVIT
+680 ATYAVVT
-687 NNFLAAG
+687 NNFCAAG

-715 EALMSYIADELN
+715 EALMSYITDELK
-727 GVVGQQYAG
+727 GVVGETYAE
-736 PQGRVIYPHTHDTEL
+736 PQGRINYHV
-751 RNDKAPT
+751 
-758 CTEDGYTGDMV
+758 
-769 CKICGRVMEKGEPIE
+769 
-784 ATGHDFEDGHGT
+784 HDFEDGHGT
-796 CTICGF
+796 CNTCGF

-857 AENAE
+857 AENAK
-862 LTFTDAAN
+862 LSFTDAAN

>member
-13 VFVMVFSLAVP
+13 VFVMIFSLAVP

-29 ETPAT
+29 EKTATQIKTIEELVTGEYVLVASHGYAPGALDGAWISAVQITGEVDPAT
-34 ATLASWSGGT
+34 APVWKVTVNDDG
-44 SVANNGENGILK
+44 SVKLTDAN
-56 DVALVMKDNGEGL
+56 
-69 NQYNSLGVTTSTYGN
+69 GVT
-84 LSAQPWYG
+84 
-92 TNNFSETNYGY
+92 
-103 IEFKAA
+103 
-109 TKGYESL
+109 
-116 ALTTVLGNNGKA
+116 VA
-128 PVSYSVLFSVDGG
+128 PKGG
-141 SNWVEAEAKLT
+141 SNNGIKSADYDWTVSVSDGMFSFAGQGADTVKLASNTISEEGNTGSGFNRFRAYKNSTINGHPDTYPCTFALYKLGAEDPT
-152 APSEKANTLEKAITS
+152 P
-167 AVEIPAAAAD
+167 P
-177 QECVMFRIQQA
+177 
-188 VAANNANNAGNLYV
+188 
-202 YSIALTGTAVK
+202 
-213 ETPVE
+213 TPV
-218 PGELDGKTVIL
+218 GELDGKTVIL

-390 VKAVRAEADK
+390 VKAVQAEADK

-519 DLNGARSVDANGVY
+519 DLNGERSVDANGVF

-548 SMVWQV
+548 SMIWQV

-601 AVVYVTGAELIEAL
+601 AVVYVTGAELLEAL
-615 EASTYCSPASAIG
+615 EASTYCSPYSTIG
-628 GFPQVA
+628 GYPQVA
-634 GIEMTVDPDKTYD
+634 GIEMTINPDKAYD

-680 ATYAVIT
+680 ATYAVVT
-687 NNFLAAG
+687 NNFCAAG

-715 EALMSYIADELN
+715 EALMSYITDELK
-727 GVVGQQYAG
+727 GVVGEQYAE
-736 PQGRVIYPHTHDTEL
+736 PQGRINYHV
-751 RNDKAPT
+751 
-758 CTEDGYTGDMV
+758 
-769 CKICGRVMEKGEPIE
+769 
-784 ATGHDFEDGHGT
+784 HDFEDGHGT
-796 CTICGF
+796 CNTCGF

-857 AENAE
+857 AENAK
-862 LTFTDAAN
+862 LSFTDAAN

-920 DGSFD
+920 EGSFD

>member
-13 VFVMVFSLAVP
+13 VFVMIFSLAVP

-34 ATLASWSGGT
+34 ATKVDTVANGDQVVIYNAGAGKAMTAESYTYTNSQNGSTKDELK
-44 SVANNGENGILK
+44 SVAATVADGKMTVPETAVVLTAKVDENGKYSFVTADGKYLYA
-56 DVALVMKDNGEGL
+56 DGTHVRLVD
-69 NQYNSLGVTTSTYGN
+69 
-84 LSAQPWYG
+84 
-92 TNNFSETNYGY
+92 
-103 IEFKAA
+103 
-109 TKGYESL
+109 
-116 ALTTVLGNNGKA
+116 
-128 PVSYSVLFSVDGG
+128 
-141 SNWVEAEAKLT
+141 EAG
-152 APSEKANTLEKAITS
+152 ANTLFQLEAAEDGSFIKCDSAAYQGKAQYL
-167 AVEIPAAAAD
+167 E
-177 QECVMFRIQQA
+177 FY
-188 VAANNANNAGNLYV
+188 ANCFTVYGMDSTKAGIYTFQFFK
-202 YSIALTGTAVK
+202 IDAP

-229 HSNDVHGSIMTIN
+229 HSNDVHGAI
-242 DKGKPEAVGSLMGY
+242 AGY

-261 LAADYEAKGANVIIA
+261 LAADYEAKGAKVIIA

-281 SQGSTYVSTSKGLEA
+281 SQGTVYVSSSKGADA

-303 GYDIAT
+303 GYDVAT

-376 ALIQGLKWLSGEDM
+376 ALIKGLKWLAGADM
-390 VKAVRAEADK
+390 VKAVQAEADK
-400 LAETVDVTVVLAH
+400 LADTVDVTIVLSH

-445 VLKATAEK
+445 VMTAGDNKE

-458 GTAFDNIGVIVIDNE
+458 GTAFKNIGVVVIDNA

-519 DLNGARSVDANGVY
+519 DLNGEKSVDANGVF

-548 SMVWQV
+548 SMIWQV

-634 GIEMTVDPDKTYD
+634 GIEMTVDPDKAYD

-796 CTICGF
+796 CNTCGF

-857 AENAE
+857 AENTE
-862 LTFTDAAN
+862 LSFTDAAN

>member
-34 ATLASWSGGT
+34 ATKVDTVANGDQVVIYNAGAGKAMTAESYTYTNSQNGSTKDELK
-44 SVANNGENGILK
+44 SVAATVADGKMTVPETAVVLTAKVDENGKYSFVTADGKYLYA
-56 DVALVMKDNGEGL
+56 DGTHVRLVD
-69 NQYNSLGVTTSTYGN
+69 
-84 LSAQPWYG
+84 
-92 TNNFSETNYGY
+92 
-103 IEFKAA
+103 
-109 TKGYESL
+109 
-116 ALTTVLGNNGKA
+116 
-128 PVSYSVLFSVDGG
+128 
-141 SNWVEAEAKLT
+141 EAG
-152 APSEKANTLEKAITS
+152 ANTLFQLEAAEDGSFIKCDSAAYQGKAQYL
-167 AVEIPAAAAD
+167 E
-177 QECVMFRIQQA
+177 FY
-188 VAANNANNAGNLYV
+188 ANCFTVYGMDSTKAGIYTFQFFK
-202 YSIALTGTAVK
+202 IDAP

-229 HSNDVHGSIMTIN
+229 HSNDVHGAI
-242 DKGKPEAVGSLMGY
+242 AGY

-261 LAADYEAKGANVIIA
+261 LAADYEAKGAKVIIA

-281 SQGSTYVSTSKGLEA
+281 SQGTVYVSSSKGADA

-303 GYDIAT
+303 GYDVAT

-314 FDYGYAQLTDNLKS
+314 FDYGYAQLVENLKS
-328 AKFDVVCCNILDAD
+328 AKFNTVCCNILDAD

-376 ALIQGLKWLSGEDM
+376 ALIKGLKWLAGADM
-390 VKAVRAEADK
+390 VKAVQAEADK
-400 LAETVDVTVVLAH
+400 LADTVDVTIVLSH

-445 VLKATAEK
+445 VMTAGDNKE

-458 GTAFDNIGVIVIDNE
+458 GTAFKNIGVVVIDNA

-519 DLNGARSVDANGVY
+519 DLNGEKSVDANGVF

-548 SMVWQV
+548 SMIWQV

-601 AVVYVTGAELIEAL
+601 AVVYVTGAELLEAL
-615 EASTYCSPASAIG
+615 EASTYCSPYSTIG
-628 GFPQVA
+628 GYPQVA
-634 GIEMTVDPDKTYD
+634 GIEMTINPDKAYD
-647 ANEETY
+647 ANDETY
-653 PGSTYYG
+653 PDSTYYG

-680 ATYAVIT
+680 ATYAVVT
-687 NNFLAAG
+687 NNFCAAG

-715 EALMSYIADELN
+715 EALMSYITDELK
-727 GVVGQQYAG
+727 GVVGETYAE
-736 PQGRVIYPHTHDTEL
+736 PQGRINYHV
-751 RNDKAPT
+751 
-758 CTEDGYTGDMV
+758 
-769 CKICGRVMEKGEPIE
+769 
-784 ATGHDFEDGHGT
+784 HDFEDGHGT
-796 CTICGF
+796 CNTCGF

-834 RPNNEVT
+834 RPNLDVT

-857 AENAE
+857 AENAK
-862 LTFTDAAN
+862 LSFTDAAN

-915 DVIFE
+915 DTIFE
-920 DGSFD
+920 EGSFD

>member
-13 VFVMVFSLAVP
+13 VFVMIFSLAVP

-34 ATLASWSGGT
+34 ATKVDTVANGDQVVIYNAGAGKAMTAESYTYTNPKDGSTKDELK
-44 SVANNGENGILK
+44 SVAATVADGKMTVPETAVVLTAKVDENGKYSFVTADGKYLYA
-56 DVALVMKDNGEGL
+56 DGTHVRLVD
-69 NQYNSLGVTTSTYGN
+69 
-84 LSAQPWYG
+84 
-92 TNNFSETNYGY
+92 
-103 IEFKAA
+103 
-109 TKGYESL
+109 
-116 ALTTVLGNNGKA
+116 
-128 PVSYSVLFSVDGG
+128 
-141 SNWVEAEAKLT
+141 EAG
-152 APSEKANTLEKAITS
+152 ANTLFQLEAAEDGSFIKCDSAAYQGKAQYL
-167 AVEIPAAAAD
+167 E
-177 QECVMFRIQQA
+177 FY
-188 VAANNANNAGNLYV
+188 ANCFTVYGMDSTKAGIYTFQFFK
-202 YSIALTGTAVK
+202 IDAP

-229 HSNDVHGSIMTIN
+229 HSNDVHGAI
-242 DKGKPEAVGSLMGY
+242 AGY

-261 LAADYEAKGANVIIA
+261 LAADYEAKGAKVIIA

-281 SQGSTYVSTSKGLEA
+281 SQGTVYVSSSKGADA

-303 GYDIAT
+303 GYDVAT

-314 FDYGYAQLTDNLKS
+314 FDYGYAQLVENLKS
-328 AKFDVVCCNILDAD
+328 AKFNTVCCNILDAD

-376 ALIQGLKWLSGEDM
+376 ALIKGLKWLAGADM
-390 VKAVRAEADK
+390 VKAVQAEADK
-400 LAETVDVTVVLAH
+400 LADTVDVTIVLSH

-445 VLKATAEK
+445 VMTAGDNKE

-458 GTAFDNIGVIVIDNE
+458 GTAFKNIGVVVIDNA

-519 DLNGARSVDANGVY
+519 DLNGEKSVDANGVF

-548 SMVWQV
+548 SMIWQV

-601 AVVYVTGAELIEAL
+601 AVVYVTGAELLEAL
-615 EASTYCSPASAIG
+615 EASTYCSPYSTIG
-628 GFPQVA
+628 GYPQVA
-634 GIEMTVDPDKTYD
+634 GIEMTINPDKAYD

-680 ATYAVIT
+680 ATYAVVT
-687 NNFLAAG
+687 NNFCAAG

-715 EALMSYIADELN
+715 EALMSYITDELK
-727 GVVGQQYAG
+727 GVVGETYAE
-736 PQGRVIYPHTHDTEL
+736 PQGRINYHV
-751 RNDKAPT
+751 
-758 CTEDGYTGDMV
+758 
-769 CKICGRVMEKGEPIE
+769 
-784 ATGHDFEDGHGT
+784 HDFEDGHGT

-862 LTFTDAAN
+862 LSFTDAAN

-920 DGSFD
+920 EGSFD

>member
-24 VFAEG
+24 VFAETEPVTASKV
-29 ETPAT
+29 ETVANGDQVVIYNAGAGKVMT
-34 ATLASWSGGT
+34 AESYTYTNSKNGSTKDELK
-44 SVANNGENGILK
+44 SVAATVADGKMTVPETAVVLTAKVDENGK
-56 DVALVMKDNGEGL
+56 YSFVAADGKYLYADGTHVRLV
-69 NQYNSLGVTTSTYGN
+69 
-84 LSAQPWYG
+84 
-92 TNNFSETNYGY
+92 
-103 IEFKAA
+103 
-109 TKGYESL
+109 
-116 ALTTVLGNNGKA
+116 
-128 PVSYSVLFSVDGG
+128 
-141 SNWVEAEAKLT
+141 AEAG
-152 APSEKANTLEKAITS
+152 ANTLFQLEAAEDGSFIKCDSAAYQGKAQYL
-167 AVEIPAAAAD
+167 E
-177 QECVMFRIQQA
+177 FY
-188 VAANNANNAGNLYV
+188 ANCFTVYGMDSTKAGIYTFQFFK
-202 YSIALTGTAVK
+202 IDAP

-229 HSNDVHGSIMTIN
+229 HSNDVHGAI
-242 DKGKPEAVGSLMGY
+242 AGY

-261 LAADYEAKGANVIIA
+261 LAAEYEAKGANVIIA

-281 SQGSTYVSTSKGLEA
+281 SQGTVYVSSSKGADA

-303 GYDIAT
+303 GYDVAT

-314 FDYGYAQLTDNLKS
+314 FDYGYAQLVENLKS
-328 AKFDVVCCNILDAD
+328 AKFDTICCNILDAD

-376 ALIQGLKWLSGEDM
+376 ALIKGLKWLAGEDM
-390 VKAVRAEADK
+390 VKAVQAEADK
-400 LAETVDVTVVLAH
+400 LADTVDVTIVISH
-413 LGVDDSSVPNTSYD
+413 LGVDKSSVPNTSYD

-445 VLKATAEK
+445 VMIAGDNKE

-458 GTAFDNIGVIVIDNE
+458 GTAFANIGVIVIDNE

-519 DLNGARSVDANGVY
+519 DLNGAKSIDANGVF

-548 SMVWQV
+548 SMIWQV

-572 NGGGIRAAIA
+572 NGGGIRAPIA

-601 AVVYVTGAELIEAL
+601 AVVYVTGAELLEAL
-615 EASTYCSPASAIG
+615 EASTYCSPYSTIG
-628 GFPQVA
+628 GYPQVA
-634 GIEMTVDPDKTYD
+634 GIEMTINPDKAYD

-680 ATYAVIT
+680 ATYAVVT
-687 NNFLAAG
+687 NNFCAAG

-715 EALMSYIADELN
+715 EALMSYITDELK
-727 GVVGQQYAG
+727 GVVGETYAE
-736 PQGRVIYPHTHDTEL
+736 PQGRINYHV
-751 RNDKAPT
+751 
-758 CTEDGYTGDMV
+758 
-769 CKICGRVMEKGEPIE
+769 
-784 ATGHDFEDGHGT
+784 HDFEDGHGT
-796 CTICGF
+796 CNTCGF

-834 RPNNEVT
+834 RPNLDVT

-862 LTFTDAAN
+862 LNFTDAAN

>member
-13 VFVMVFSLAVP
+13 VFVMIFSLAVP
-24 VFAEG
+24 VFAETEPVTASKV
-29 ETPAT
+29 ETVANGDQVVIYNAGAGKVMT
-34 ATLASWSGGT
+34 AESYTYTNSKNGSTKDELK
-44 SVANNGENGILK
+44 SVAATVADGKMTVPETAVVLTAKVDENGK
-56 DVALVMKDNGEGL
+56 YSFVAADGKYLYADGTHVRLV
-69 NQYNSLGVTTSTYGN
+69 
-84 LSAQPWYG
+84 
-92 TNNFSETNYGY
+92 
-103 IEFKAA
+103 
-109 TKGYESL
+109 
-116 ALTTVLGNNGKA
+116 
-128 PVSYSVLFSVDGG
+128 
-141 SNWVEAEAKLT
+141 AEAG
-152 APSEKANTLEKAITS
+152 ANTLFQLEAAEDGSFIKCDSAAYQGKAQYLEFYANCFTVYGMDSTKAGIYTFQFFKID
-167 AVEIPAAAAD
+167 AVEPPAPA
-177 QECVMFRIQQA
+177 
-188 VAANNANNAGNLYV
+188 
-202 YSIALTGTAVK
+202 
-213 ETPVE
+213 
-218 PGELDGKTVIL
+218 GELDGKTVIL
-229 HSNDVHGSIMTIN
+229 HSNDVHGAI
-242 DKGKPEAVGSLMGY
+242 AGY

-261 LAADYEAKGANVIIA
+261 LAADYEAKGAKVIIA

-281 SQGSTYVSTSKGLEA
+281 SQGTVYVSSSKGADA
-296 VNMMNAA
+296 VGMMNAA
-303 GYDIAT
+303 GYDIAIP
-309 LGNHE
+309 GNHE
-314 FDYGYAQLTDNLKS
+314 FDYGYAQLVENLKS
-328 AKFDVVCCNILDAD
+328 AKFDTLCCNILDAD

-376 ALIQGLKWLSGEDM
+376 ALIKGLKWLAGEDM
-390 VKAVRAEADK
+390 VKAVQAEADK
-400 LAETVDVTVVLAH
+400 LADTVDVTVVISH

-445 VLKATAEK
+445 VMTAGDNKE

-458 GTAFDNIGVIVIDNE
+458 GTAFANIGVIVIDNE

-519 DLNGARSVDANGVY
+519 DLNGAKSIDANGVY

-548 SMVWQV
+548 SMMWQV
-554 KQNLDG
+554 KKNLDG

-615 EASTYCSPASAIG
+615 EASTYCSPYSTIG
-628 GFPQVA
+628 GYPQVA
-634 GIEMTVDPDKTYD
+634 GIEMTINPDKAYD

-680 ATYAVIT
+680 ATYAVVT
-687 NNFLAAG
+687 NNFCAAG

-715 EALMSYIADELN
+715 EALMSYITDELK
-727 GVVGQQYAG
+727 GVVGETYAE
-736 PQGRVIYPHTHDTEL
+736 PQGRINYHV
-751 RNDKAPT
+751 
-758 CTEDGYTGDMV
+758 
-769 CKICGRVMEKGEPIE
+769 
-784 ATGHDFEDGHGT
+784 HDFEDGHGT
-796 CTICGF
+796 CNTCGF

-857 AENAE
+857 AENAK
-862 LTFTDAAN
+862 LSFTDAAN

-920 DGSFD
+920 EGSFD